1 MDLTIYKSISYSTET
16 GPKHLYVYPDRWLLI
31 AGIPIS
37 GFLLRHIGE
46 PEPLIELLS
55 YKQYYFDLG
64 FALVVISSIWLVNR
78 LLIQQMDRQYSWAT
92 QTFQRFIIQAM
103 LAYGFTFLFMLLVS
117 FVYNELI
124 VQRAAVFDIN
134 NVFSA
139 DIPTS
144 LLFVTIIHLLYTG
157 MWMINYHKHTI
168 ENLQQKLAYL
178 QQQPGLQVEYVKEK
192 EDNYKRTLVVNQG
205 KGFVPLSTEQVA
217 YIFIANELSLVKT
230 MDSKTYSIDGSLE
243 QLIGQLSPQD
253 FFRISRQFIV
263 QRKAIKK
270 VESETSGRLLLH
282 LLPEHTSEVTVSRR
296 RAPDFR
302 LWMEW

>member
-1 MDLTIYKSISYSTET
+1 M
-16 GPKHLYVYPDRWLLI
+16 
-31 AGIPIS
+31 
-37 GFLLRHIGE
+37 
-46 PEPLIELLS
+46 
-55 YKQYYFDLG
+55 DLG
-64 FALVVISSIWLVNR
+64 FALVVISMIWLMNR
-78 LLIQQMDRQYSWAT
+78 LLIQQLDRQYSWAT
-92 QTFQRFIIQAM
+92 QTFQRFIIQAIM
-103 LAYGFTFLFMLLVS
+103 AYGSTFLFMLLVS

-144 LLFVTIIHLLYTG
+144 LLFVTITHLLYTG
-157 MWMINYHKHTI
+157 MWMIQYHKHTMQS
-168 ENLQQKLAYL
+168 LQQKLAYL
-178 QQQPGLQVEYVKEK
+178 QQLQPASQAVDVKE
-192 EDNYKRTLVVNQG
+192 DDSYKRTLLVNQG

-217 YIFIANELSLVKT
+217 YIFIAGEVSFVKT
-230 MDSKTYSIDGSLE
+230 IDGKTYSIDGTLE
-243 QLIGQLSPQD
+243 QLTEQLSPQD

-282 LLPEHTSEVTVSRR
+282 LQPEHTSEVTVSRR

-302 LWMEW
+302 LWMEG